1 MLFPSCLFP
10 FPDFPPVRGKEKNMR
25 TLARA
30 IDRLNALIGVA
41 CAYSVLLVAGVVL
54 VEVFSR
60 RVLGAPTVWSF
71 ELFVMLYGFHFMM
84 TVPYGLLV
92 RCHVNV
98 DIVYNRFSPR
108 TRAILDLCT
117 FALFFFPFTGGL
129 LWASIPFALQSW
141 AELETSW
148 SVWSPPVYPI
158 KTVIPIAFFLM
169 ILQGVSECIK
179 RWYFIQEERAAS

>member
-1 MLFPSCLFP
+1 M
-10 FPDFPPVRGKEKNMR
+10 EMR
-25 TLARA
+25 KLSQA
-30 IDRLNALIGVA
+30 IDRLNTLIGIA
-41 CAYSVLLVAGVVL
+41 CSYSVLLVAGVVL
-54 VEVFSR
+54 LEVCSR
-60 RVLGAPTVWSF
+60 RILGAPTVWSF

-98 DIVYNRFSPR
+98 DILYDRFSPR
-108 TRAILDLCT
+108 TKAILDLVT
-117 FALFFFPFTGGL
+117 FALFFFPFTCGL

-158 KTVIPIAFFLM
+158 KTVIPVAFFLM

-179 RWYFIQEERAAS
+179 RWLFIREGGQTS